1 MSEFEAMLIH
11 HVLANLFSKPEKVFV
26 CFFSRIW
33 CKYYFQEQL
42 SQITNFETKQLWP
55 TSEVAALQAFFQ
67 RRKLFGKHFLV
78 RK

>member
-42 SQITNFETKQLWP
+42 SQITNFETKQL
-55 TSEVAALQAFFQ
+55 
-67 RRKLFGKHFLV
+67 
-78 RK
+78 